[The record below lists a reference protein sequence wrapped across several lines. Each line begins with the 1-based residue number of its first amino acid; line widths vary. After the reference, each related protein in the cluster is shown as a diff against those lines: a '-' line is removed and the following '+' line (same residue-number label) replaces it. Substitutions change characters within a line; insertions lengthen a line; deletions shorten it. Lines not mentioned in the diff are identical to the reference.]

1 MKMQRMNKS
10 DIQHNF
16 FESIK
21 NSLPRN
27 LSLADV
33 LSEVLDISTDSA
45 YRRIR
50 GEKMLTIEEIQL
62 LCNHFRISVDEAL
75 SLQTNATSFSG
86 HFLDINIFSLDKY
99 LQDMLEQVTYIH
111 NLHNREL
118 IYFCKDVPIFQ
129 YFMFPELAAFKF
141 YVWMKTLLPGRP
153 VNGQPDSID
162 NIMTLLLA
170 YSKKLAD
177 LYVQIPGVE
186 ILSPGN
192 TATTQWQIEYA
203 HEAKLFKSDVEME
216 VLYDKLNEMNDHME
230 RQAEAGKKFLPGQPY
245 ASGAAYKLYV
255 NDFVIGD
262 NTVLVKSDTAE
273 LCFINH
279 NAINVFF
286 TRDKRFIKYTGRF
299 LENVIR
305 KSILISSA
313 GEKER
318 SIFFNHTRRQIDQ
331 SRKNLLR
338 STGE

>member
-1 MKMQRMNKS
+1 MNKN

-16 FESIK
+16 FENIK
-21 NSLPRN
+21 QSLPRN
-27 LSLADV
+27 ISLADM

-50 GEKMLTIEEIQL
+50 GEKMLSLEEVQV
-62 LCNHFRISVDEAL
+62 LCNHFKISVDEVL
-75 SLQTNATSFSG
+75 SLQSNTTSFAG
-86 HFLDINIFSLDKY
+86 RFLDATTFSLDKY
-99 LQDMLEQVTYIH
+99 LQDLLEHLSYIH
-111 NLHNREL
+111 NLDNRHL

-141 YVWMKTLLPGRP
+141 YVWMKTLLPGQP
-153 VNGQPDSID
+153 VNGQSDSID
-162 NIMTLLLA
+162 SIMTLLLA

-177 LYVQIPGVE
+177 IYVQIPGTE

-203 HEAKLFKSDVEME
+203 HEAKLFKSEVEME
-216 VLYDKLNEMNDHME
+216 VLYDKLQEMNDHME

-245 ASGAAYKLYV
+245 ASGAEYKLYV

-262 NTVLVKSDTAE
+262 NTVLVKADTAE

-286 TRDKRFIKYTGRF
+286 TRDKRFIKYTSAF

-318 SIFFNHTRRQIDQ
+318 SIFFNHSRRQIDQ

-338 STGE
+338 STGQ

>member
-1 MKMQRMNKS
+1 MNKS

-21 NSLPRN
+21 SSLPGN
-27 LSLADV
+27 ISLADV
-33 LSEVLDISTDSA
+33 LAEVLQISTDSA
-45 YRRIR
+45 YRRLR
-50 GEKMLTIEEIQL
+50 GEKMLSLEEVQS
-62 LCNHFRISVDEAL
+62 LCNHFRISIDEAL
-75 SLQTNATSFSG
+75 SLHTNVTSFSG
-86 HFLDINIFSLDKY
+86 HFLDAASFSLDKY
-99 LQDMLEQVTYIH
+99 LKDMLEQLTLI
-111 NLHNREL
+111 NKLHHKEL

-141 YVWMKTLLPGRP
+141 FVWMKTLLPGNP
-153 VNGQPDSID
+153 ANGQSESLDSI
-162 NIMTLLLA
+162 MTSLLA

-177 LYVQIPGVE
+177 VYVQIPGVE

-203 HEAKLFKSDVEME
+203 RDARLFKSEVELE
-216 VLYDKLNEMNDHME
+216 VLYDRLQEMNDHME
-230 RQAEAGKKFLPGQPY
+230 RQAEAGKKFLPGQSVN
-245 ASGAAYKLYV
+245 SGANYRLYV

-262 NTVLVKSDTAE
+262 NTVLVKGETAE
-273 LCFINH
+273 VCFISH
-279 NAINVFF
+279 NAINYFF
-286 TRDKRFIKYTGRF
+286 TRDQRFIKYTGQF

-318 SIFFNHTRRQIDQ
+318 SIFFNHTRRQIDE

-338 STGE
+338 SAGY

>member
-1 MKMQRMNKS
+1 MKNMNKT

-21 NSLPRN
+21 ASLPRN
-27 LSLADV
+27 MSLADV
-33 LSEVLDISTDSA
+33 VATVLEISNDSA

-50 GEKMLTIEEIQL
+50 GEKMLSLEEIQL
-62 LCNHFRISVDEAL
+62 LCNHCKISVDEVL

-86 HFLDINIFSLDKY
+86 RFLEASTFSLDKY
-99 LQDMLEQVTYIH
+99 LQDMLEQLSHINH
-111 NLHNREL
+111 LDRPEL

-141 YVWMKTLLPGRP
+141 YVWMKTLVPGQP
-153 VNGQPDSID
+153 VNGQSESIDSI
-162 NIMTLLLA
+162 MTSLLA

-177 LYVQIPGVE
+177 IYVRVPGIE

-203 HEAKLFKSDVEME
+203 RDAKLFRSEVEME
-216 VLYDKLNEMNDHME
+216 VLYDKLHEMNDHME
-230 RQAEAGKKFLPGQPY
+230 RQAEAGKKFLPGQAH
-245 ASGAAYKLYV
+245 ASGADYKLYV

-262 NTVLVKSDTAE
+262 NTVLIKAE
-273 LCFINH
+273 SAEACFINH
-279 NAINVFF
+279 NAINYFF
-286 TRDKRFIKYTGRF
+286 TRDKRFIQYTARF
-299 LENVIR
+299 LDNVIR

-318 SIFFNHTRRQIDQ
+318 SMFFNHTRGQIDQ
-331 SRKNLLR
+331 SRKNLAR
-338 STGE
+338 AYGH